1 MAPDAGPSR
10 FRSFNPHEGY
20 KVISGRPKAVR
31 LVVCLLASSSLL
43 TAGGSLCAAGDVKA
57 GRAKALMCQACHGI
71 DGLSKVP
78 DAPNIAAQTEPY
90 IVTQLQAFKSGTRKN
105 EAMSVVAPSLSD
117 TDIEDLAAY
126 FSAIEIKV
134 IKLPVQ

>member
-1 MAPDAGPSR
+1 
-10 FRSFNPHEGY
+10 
-20 KVISGRPKAVR
+20 VISARAKAVQ

-43 TAGGSLCAAGDVKA
+43 TVSGSVCAAGDIKA

-90 IVTQLQAFKSGTRKN
+90 IVAQLQAFKSGARKN
-105 EAMSVVAPSLSD
+105 DAMSVVAPSLSD
-117 TDIEDLAAY
+117 ADIEDLAAY

-134 IKLPVQ
+134 TKLPVE

>member
-1 MAPDAGPSR
+1 MAPYWGHDFPYL
-10 FRSFNPHEGY
+10 NLQEGY
-20 KVISGRPKAVR
+20 KVISGRLKAVQ

-43 TAGGSLCAAGDVKA
+43 TAGGSVCAAGDVKA

-90 IVTQLQAFKSGTRKN
+90 IVAQLQAFKSGMRKN
-105 EAMSVVAPSLSD
+105 EAMSMVAPSLSD

-126 FSAIEIKV
+126 FSAIEIKI
-134 IKLPVQ
+134 IKLPLE